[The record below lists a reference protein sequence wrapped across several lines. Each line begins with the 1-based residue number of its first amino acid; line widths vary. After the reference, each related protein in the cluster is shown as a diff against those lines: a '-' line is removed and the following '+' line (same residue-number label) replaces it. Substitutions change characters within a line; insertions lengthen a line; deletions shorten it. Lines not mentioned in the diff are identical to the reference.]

1 MPGRSVTQRA
11 SCRALRCSWMPGHH
25 TLRTLRFDILP
36 RPKTSGDDTL
46 SNDGNA
52 RPLLRQV
59 ADRLARGARQ
69 REVLDEHVALAD
81 LERLGLEVLVHAP
94 LVERVGVEQP
104 GLRIERGVRPVLAAP
119 RRRPVLGGL

>member
-52 RPLLRQV
+52 RPLLRQEREGP
-59 ADRLARGARQ
+59 DRSALRHLVLELLARN
-69 REVLDEHVALAD
+69 VPVSPPMPDSTVTYC
-81 LERLGLEVLVHAP
+81 
-94 LVERVGVEQP
+94 
-104 GLRIERGVRPVLAAP
+104 RPWCV
-119 RRRPVLGGL
+119 